1 MMIQFQSKLL
11 SSRDLST
18 IYAFHMLINMFHSYS
33 SFKANLGWP
42 SLMKQDIP
50 MEELHSCVLEEQ
62 PWVSTMLEL

>member
-1 MMIQFQSKLL
+1 MIRFQSKLL
-11 SSRDLST
+11 LSRDLST
-18 IYAFHMLINMFHSYS
+18 SFAFLIFINVFHSYS

-50 MEELHSCVLEEQ
+50 MEEPHSCVLEEQ